1 MAPGVVGG
9 DMPKVSIIVPVYNA
23 EGTLRRCVDSIL
35 RQDFTDFELLLVDDG
50 SSDSSPTILDSYA
63 EEDHRVRVIHRDN
76 SGVSETRNAAMDL
89 ARGTYLQFLDADD
102 WIAPDATRLL
112 VRAME
117 DNGADMVICDFY
129 RVVGSRTA
137 RKGDIDVDRPVT
149 REEYADL
156 MMEAPSDFYYGVVW
170 NKLFKRQI
178 VEEFHIRMDPGIS
191 WCEDF
196 IFNMEYVLHTRLIYP
211 LQVPLYYYV
220 KTEGSLV
227 ATSASLPG
235 TVRMKLAVIEY
246 YKKFYQAIYDE
257 RDYQRRRLDIYRFF
271 LTSAGD
277 GAVLPGPGSTKLGRE
292 HTRAYVDPQM
302 RPNPLGRLY
311 LEQKLLDRYLDNV
324 ASQYDLDV
332 KDVRLLVY
340 LMYCETAGS
349 TREMADYVGSSP
361 MSVSAS
367 LAKLRSRGYVSTNA
381 PTPDDEE
388 DDATADDGYLP
399 TGRPRKVTG
408 ATLAPDSGGILK
420 AISDALDD
428 FDAARTRD
436 MDQDETDS
444 LEGLEA
450 KVFDATS
457 SALLR

>member
-1 MAPGVVGG
+1 
-9 DMPKVSIIVPVYNA
+9 MPKVSIIVPVYNA
-23 EGTLRRCVDSIL
+23 QETLRRCVDSIL
-35 RQDFTDFELLLVDDG
+35 GQEYRDFELILADDG
-50 SSDSSPTILDSYA
+50 STDGSPALCDEYA
-63 EEDHRVRVIHRDN
+63 EKDSRVRVLHKEN
-76 SGVSETRNAAMDL
+76 SGVSDTRNKALDA
-89 ARGTYLQFLDADD
+89 ARGDYVQFLDSDD
-102 WIAPDATRLL
+102 WIAPEATRLL

-117 DNGADMVICDFY
+117 ENDCDMVIADFY
-129 RVVGSRTA
+129 RVIGSKVS
-137 RKGDIDVDRPVT
+137 RKGDIDAEGVLS
-149 REEYADL
+149 REEFGDY
-156 MMEAPSDFYYGVVW
+156 MIQNPSDFYFGVVW
-170 NKLFKRQI
+170 NKLYRRDIIEKYQL
-178 VEEFHIRMDPGIS
+178 RMDVTLS

-196 IFNMEYVLHTRLIYP
+196 IFNMEYVLHTKRIYP

-292 HTRAYVDPQM
+292 RTRAYVDPQM

-399 TGRPRKVTG
+399 TGKPRKVTG